1 MAAFEYKA
9 LTKQGQTK
17 KGVIE
22 ADTERQ
28 ARNQLRNDGLLPVS
42 LSSVTSL
49 ESKQKTS
56 FSLFKPKV
64 AIADLAL
71 MTRQLATLVEAS
83 LPIEEA
89 LKAVAEQTEKPRLA
103 SMVMSVRSRV
113 VEGYTL
119 ADSMAEFPHVFDE
132 LFVAMVASGEKSG
145 HLDVVLNRLADY
157 TERSHELKM
166 KVLQA
171 LIYPIVLTVVA
182 IAVISILLVTVVP
195 KVVSQFDNMKQELPG
210 STQLLINASDFLMSY
225 GLIILLLGLGAMV
238 LIQRLLQ
245 RPELRLRYDAFMLT
259 LPVIGKVT
267 RSLNTSRFA
276 RTLSILTASSVPLLE
291 AMRIACEVLVNKQ
304 IKSAVMEASN
314 RVQEGSSLYLSLLNT
329 KIFPA
334 MMLYMIASGEKSGEL
349 EGMLERAADTQDKDF
364 ESKVSM
370 AIGLFEPMLVVS
382 MASIVLFIVMAIL
395 QPIMAMNNVM

>member
-17 KGVIE
+17 KGVVE

-28 ARNQLRNDGLLPVS
+28 ARNQLRTDGLLPVS
-42 LSSVTSL
+42 LTTVATL
-49 ESKQKTS
+49 ENKQTAS
-56 FSLFKPKV
+56 FSFLKPKI

-71 MTRQLATLVEAS
+71 MTRQLATLVEAA

-89 LKAVAEQTEKPRLA
+89 LKAVAEQTEKSRLA

-119 ADSMAEFPHVFDE
+119 ADSMSEFPHIFDE

-171 LIYPIVLTVVA
+171 MIYPIVLTLVA
-182 IAVISILLVTVVP
+182 IGVIALLLTNVVP
-195 KVVSQFDNMKQELPG
+195 KVVSQFDHMKQDLPG
-210 STQLLINASDFLMSY
+210 STQFLIAASDFMINY
-225 GLIILLLGLGAMV
+225 GLIILLLVLGGMA
-238 LIQRLLQ
+238 LSQRLLQ
-245 RPELRLRYDAFMLT
+245 RPELRLRFDHFILS
-259 LPVIGKVT
+259 LPVVGKVV

-291 AMRIACEVLVNKQ
+291 AMRIASDVLVNKQ
-304 IKSAVMEASN
+304 IKGAVLDASD

-329 KIFPA
+329 KLFPA

-364 ESKVSM
+364 ESKVTM
-370 AIGLFEPMLVVS
+370 AIGVFEPMLVVS